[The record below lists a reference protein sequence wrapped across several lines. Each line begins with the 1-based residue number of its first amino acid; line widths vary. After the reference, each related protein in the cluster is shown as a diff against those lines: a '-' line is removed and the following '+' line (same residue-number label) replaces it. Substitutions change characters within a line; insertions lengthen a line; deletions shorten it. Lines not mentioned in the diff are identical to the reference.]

1 MPEQPVIPA
10 PYTSYQQILSALV
23 ASATG
28 VIEILSAE
36 MRAKHAL
43 PLEIVTRDFL
53 LLSAVVRRAVAAALH
68 LRTLPPAPEEA
79 AGQITTMLDAVLTA
93 FARHKMDIDTYHRMV
108 DAELDAEC
116 DDDDDDE
123 DEDDADD
130 FDPPDDEKE
139 ATRRPRRRSTRRA
152 GCGAL
157 PRFRPRRRRRP
168 AALARQRSARTP
180 PALRPRRRRL
190 HRPRRQ
196 ARPPRAPDGA
206 MSAPGVDQ
214 KGRDPC
220 ADPAA
225 CASTLPSAK
234 CSRSR
239 APRATSAAAVIGCP
253 ARSDTSANPRSSTF

>member
-1 MPEQPVIPA
+1 MPEQPAIPA

-116 DDDDDDE
+116 DDDDDGE
-123 DEDDADD
+123 EDDADD

-139 ATRRPRRRSTRRA
+139 ERDDLAGARPGVLVAGLCRDFGLVAADVPPHWLANVPPELRLLCARA
-152 GCGAL
+152 AAASIG
-157 PRFRPRRRRRP
+157 P
-168 AALARQRSARTP
+168 AAKP
-180 PALRPRRRRL
+180 GRL
-190 HRPRRQ
+190 GHLMER
-196 ARPPRAPDGA
+196 
-206 MSAPGVDQ
+206 
-214 KGRDPC
+214 
-220 ADPAA
+220 
-225 CASTLPSAK
+225 
-234 CSRSR
+234 
-239 APRATSAAAVIGCP
+239 
-253 ARSDTSANPRSSTF
+253 